1 MSGPLSGVRVLDLT
15 SVVMGPYATQILAD
29 FGADVVKVESPE
41 GDNMRWV
48 WPFRNPGMG
57 HIFLN
62 ANRNKRSIVLDLK
75 QAAAREACL
84 ALARRADV
92 LVYNIR
98 PQAMAR
104 LRLSYED
111 ICSVNKRII
120 YVGCFGYSQRG
131 PYAAKAAYDDLIQG
145 AAGVP
150 WLLKKQGADS
160 PRFAPVIIADRSV
173 GQQVASAVSAAL
185 YHREKTGR
193 GQRVDVPMFEHL
205 LQIVLGEH
213 LSGYTFEPAVGE
225 AGYARMLAPDRR
237 PFQTRDGYVCAL
249 IYNDKQWKAFF
260 DLIGRSDMLS
270 DPVFATYEAR
280 SRNYDRVYGFVADE
294 MKKKTTA
301 QWLEGLE
308 RADIPV
314 QRMNSLDDIVA
325 DPHLEAIGYFTS
337 REHPSE
343 GRIKSMAVPSEW
355 SESQPEYRRHAPRL
369 GEHTREVLQEA
380 GLPEEAIAAL
390 IRSGGARCAV
400 GSDDAA

>member
-1 MSGPLSGVRVLDLT
+1 MPGPLHGVRVLDLT
-15 SVVMGPYATQILAD
+15 TVVMGPYATQILAD
-29 FGADVVKVESPE
+29 FGADVVKVEPPD
-41 GDNMRWV
+41 GDVMRYA

-62 ANRNKRSIVLDLK
+62 ANRNKRSVVLDLK
-75 QAAAREACL
+75 QPAARDACL
-84 ALARRADV
+84 ALAARADV

-104 LRLSYED
+104 LRLSYD
-111 ICSVNKRII
+111 DVRAVNGRII

-150 WLLKKQGADS
+150 WLLHKQGAET
-160 PRFAPVIIADRSV
+160 PRYAPIIVADRSV

-185 YHREKTGR
+185 YHREKSGK

-213 LSGYTFEPAVGE
+213 LGGHTFEPQHGE

-237 PFQTRDGYVCAL
+237 PYRTRDGYVCAL

-260 DLIGRSDMLS
+260 EVIGQPEKFRDPKFSNQEIRSKHY
-270 DPVFATYEAR
+270 PEA
-280 SRNYDRVYGFVADE
+280 YAFVAEE
-294 MKKKTTA
+294 MKKRSTA
-301 QWLEGLE
+301 EWIEALE

-314 QRMNSLDDIVA
+314 QRMNSIDDIVA
-325 DPHLEAIGYFTS
+325 DPHLAATGYF
-337 REHPSE
+337 RPVDHPTE
-343 GRIKSMAVPSEW
+343 GRIRSMAVPSEW
-355 SESQPEYRRHAPRL
+355 SESAPEYRRHAPRL
-369 GEHTREVLQEA
+369 GEHTREVLREA
-380 GLPEEAIAAL
+380 GLSDDAIAAL
-390 IRSGGARCAV
+390 LRAGAAKEPPL
-400 GSDDAA
+400 

>member
-1 MSGPLSGVRVLDLT
+1 MAGPLEGVRVLDLT

-29 FGADVVKVESPE
+29 FGADVIKVESPE

-48 WPFRNPGMG
+48 WPFRHAGMG

-75 QAAAREACL
+75 KAAAREAFL
-84 ALARRADV
+84 LLARKSDV
-92 LVYNIR
+92 LVYNVR

-104 LRLSYED
+104 LRLSYEE
-111 ICSVNKRII
+111 IRSVNEKII

-150 WLLKKQGADS
+150 WLLKKQGADT

-185 YHREKTGR
+185 YHREKTGE
-193 GQRVDVPMFEHL
+193 GQRIDVPMFEHL

-213 LSGYTFEPAVGE
+213 LGGYTFEPNVGE
-225 AGYARMLAPDRR
+225 AGYARMLTPDRR
-237 PFQTRDGYVCAL
+237 PYQTKDGYICAL

-260 DLIGRSDMLS
+260 DLIGRREMLS
-270 DPVFATYEAR
+270 DPAFATYEAR
-280 SRNYDRVYGFVADE
+280 SRNYDRVYGVVAE
-294 MKKKTTA
+294 ELRQRTTA
-301 QWLEGLE
+301 EWLEGLE

-325 DPHLEAIGYFTS
+325 DPHLAAIGYFAS
-337 REHPSE
+337 REHPTE
-343 GRIKSMAVPSEW
+343 GRIRTMAVPSEW
-355 SESQPEYRRHAPRL
+355 SESQPAFRRHAPRL
-369 GEHTREVLQEA
+369 GEHTREVLKEA
-380 GLPEEAIAAL
+380 GLSDDSISTL
-390 IRSGGARCAV
+390 IRSGAARCAADA
-400 GSDDAA
+400 SDAA